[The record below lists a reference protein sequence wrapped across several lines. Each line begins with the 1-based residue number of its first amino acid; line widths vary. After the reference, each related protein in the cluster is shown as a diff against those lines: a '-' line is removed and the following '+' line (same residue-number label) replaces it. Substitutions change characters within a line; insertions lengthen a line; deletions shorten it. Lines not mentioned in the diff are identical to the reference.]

1 MSASEYDRIIEF
13 LAASFLVKNQL
24 SPEMAEHWR
33 TEMHRAVGLR
43 GGLVGDHIDIAIGKD
58 VMAEVVERAMRLF
71 TNELTP
77 ELHKRLDDTEVES
90 VETELS
96 AALRRVL
103 DYIEAAKL

>member
-1 MSASEYDRIIEF
+1 MSEYDRIVEF
-13 LAASFLVKNQL
+13 LAAGFLVRDRMT
-24 SPEMAEHWR
+24 PEVSEHWR
-33 TEMHRAVGLR
+33 AEMHRAVGLR
-43 GGLVGDHIDIAIGKD
+43 GGLIGDHVDIAIGKD

-90 VETELS
+90 VEAELS